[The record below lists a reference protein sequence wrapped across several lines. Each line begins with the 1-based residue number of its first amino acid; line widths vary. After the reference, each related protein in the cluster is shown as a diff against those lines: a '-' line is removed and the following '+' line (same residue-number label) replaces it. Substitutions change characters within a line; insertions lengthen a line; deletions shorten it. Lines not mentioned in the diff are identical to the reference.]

1 MKNFLVL
8 SILCCYSVV
17 YSQQSYNYPIDSLP
31 SISISGTSTLHGWTV
46 TAGEVTDFPSNL
58 TLSLEETQTID
69 SFSFS
74 VAVMSLD
81 GGRGASTN
89 GKIQTA
95 LQATTSPT
103 ITYSQSQPAALVKQ
117 ADQWTLSSTGTLAM
131 AGKEKAITVDVQ
143 LEEQDGTLVFKGS
156 KDLKMSDFEMTPPSA
171 MFGQIQTHDDIT
183 VHFEFRYLVSSN

>member
-1 MKNFLVL
+1 MSL
-8 SILCCYSVV
+8 LCCYSIV
-17 YSQQSYNYPIDSLP
+17 YGQQNYSYPTDSLP

-46 TAGEVTDFPSNL
+46 TAGEVTDFPTNL
-58 TLSLEETQTID
+58 AFSLAETQTID

-81 GGRGASTN
+81 GGRGASMN

-95 LQATTSPT
+95 LQATISPT
-103 ITYSQSQPAALVKQ
+103 IIYSQSQPAALVKQ

-143 LEEQDGTLVFKGS
+143 LEERDGQLIFKGS

-183 VHFEFRYLVSSN
+183 VHFEFRYLVIGD

>member
-17 YSQQSYNYPIDSLP
+17 YSQQNYNYPIDSLP

-81 GGRGASTN
+81 GGRGASMN

>member
-1 MKNFLVL
+1 M
-8 SILCCYSVV
+8 V

-81 GGRGASTN
+81 GGRGASMN

-117 ADQWTLSSTGTLAM
+117 ADQWTLSSTGTLTM

-171 MFGQIQTHDDIT
+171 MFGQIQTHDAIT